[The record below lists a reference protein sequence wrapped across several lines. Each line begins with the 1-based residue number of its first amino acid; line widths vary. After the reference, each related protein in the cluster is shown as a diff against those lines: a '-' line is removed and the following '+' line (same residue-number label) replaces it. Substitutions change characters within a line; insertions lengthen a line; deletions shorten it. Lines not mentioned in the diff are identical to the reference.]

1 LDDSYLGGIDSTS
14 SVPLKPHPGIHLS
27 FTVPV
32 ERLLIAVT
40 LASPARDITRRKG
53 LDGMNRLQQLLEGRL
68 GHESWFDA
76 SDVLTSDKGLSG
88 EGSVALGAMDSTQLE
103 IPHRLFVPEHFEPR
117 YDYPLI
123 VWLHS
128 DDSSEWEL
136 DVVMEAISLR
146 NYLAI
151 APRGHRTSPKSN
163 RLFRWGTQI
172 ADLAFAENLVFECV
186 DALIEGLPVHTDRI
200 FLGGIGSAGT
210 VAQWIGLKNPDRFAG
225 VVSMQGVFPKH
236 RCALSGW
243 KAARQ
248 LPVLYMQG
256 EPTCGC
262 NDDDVV
268 EAMQLAHAA
277 GLQYRFVRF
286 RDDAAGS
293 NRDRLSDGSESVDA
307 EMFSAANRFLMGIVT
322 QTDISLDPEKSDY
335 PGTAVNSLPASFG
348 WN

>member
-1 LDDSYLGGIDSTS
+1 
-14 SVPLKPHPGIHLS
+14 
-27 FTVPV
+27 
-32 ERLLIAVT
+32 
-40 LASPARDITRRKG
+40 
-53 LDGMNRLQQLLEGRL
+53 MNRLQQLLEGRL
-68 GHESWFDA
+68 GHESWLDA
-76 SDVLTSDKGLSG
+76 SDAWTSDKGLSG
-88 EGSVALGAMDSTQLE
+88 EGSAALGAMDSTQLE

-163 RLFRWGTQI
+163 RLFRWGTHLT
-172 ADLAFAENLVFECV
+172 DLAFAENLVFECV
-186 DALIEGLPVHTDRI
+186 DALLEGLPVHTDRI

-210 VAQWIGLKNPDRFAG
+210 VAQWIGLKHPGRFAG

-256 EPTCGC
+256 EPTSGC
-262 NDDDVV
+262 NDDDVA

-277 GLQYRFVRF
+277 GLAYRFVRF
-286 RDDAAGS
+286 RDTAMGLS
-293 NRDRLSDGSESVDA
+293 QDRLAEKSESLDA
-307 EMFSAANRFLMGIVT
+307 EMFASANRFLMGIVT
-322 QTDISLDPEKSDY
+322 QTEISLDPEISNG
-335 PGTAVNSLPASFG
+335 PGSVEDSLPASFG

>member
-1 LDDSYLGGIDSTS
+1 
-14 SVPLKPHPGIHLS
+14 
-27 FTVPV
+27 
-32 ERLLIAVT
+32 
-40 LASPARDITRRKG
+40 
-53 LDGMNRLQQLLEGRL
+53 MNRLQQLLEGRL
-68 GHESWFDA
+68 GHESWLDS
-76 SDVLTSDKGLSG
+76 SDVWTSDKGLSG
-88 EGSVALGAMDSTQLE
+88 EGSAALGAMDSTQLE

-163 RLFRWGTQI
+163 RLFRWGTQLT
-172 ADLAFAENLVFECV
+172 DLAFAENLVFECV
-186 DALIEGLPVHTDRI
+186 DALLEGLPVHTDRI

-210 VAQWIGLKNPDRFAG
+210 VAQWIGLKHPGRFAG
-225 VVSMQGVFPKH
+225 VVSMQGVFPKD

-256 EPTCGC
+256 EPTSGC
-262 NDDDVV
+262 NDDDVA

-277 GLQYRFVRF
+277 GLAYRFVRF
-286 RDDAAGS
+286 QDSAMGS
-293 NRDRLSDGSESVDA
+293 SQDRLVEKSESLDA
-307 EMFSAANRFLMGIVT
+307 EMFASANRFLMGIVT
-322 QTDISLDPEKSDY
+322 QTEISLDPEISNS
-335 PGTAVNSLPASFG
+335 PGSVEDSLPASFG

>member
-1 LDDSYLGGIDSTS
+1 
-14 SVPLKPHPGIHLS
+14 
-27 FTVPV
+27 
-32 ERLLIAVT
+32 
-40 LASPARDITRRKG
+40 
-53 LDGMNRLQQLLEGRL
+53 
-68 GHESWFDA
+68 
-76 SDVLTSDKGLSG
+76 
-88 EGSVALGAMDSTQLE
+88 
-103 IPHRLFVPEHFEPR
+103 VPEHFEPR

-163 RLFRWGTQI
+163 RLFRWGTHLT
-172 ADLAFAENLVFECV
+172 DLAFAENLVFECV
-186 DALIEGLPVHTDRI
+186 DALLEGLPVHTDRI

-210 VAQWIGLKNPDRFAG
+210 VAQWIGLKHPGRFAG

-256 EPTCGC
+256 EPTSGC
-262 NDDDVV
+262 NDDDVA

-277 GLQYRFVRF
+277 GLAYRFVRF
-286 RDDAAGS
+286 RDTAMGS
-293 NRDRLSDGSESVDA
+293 SQDRLADKSESLDA
-307 EMFSAANRFLMGIVT
+307 EMFASANRFLMGIVT
-322 QTDISLDPEKSDY
+322 QTEISLDPEISNG
-335 PGTAVNSLPASFG
+335 PGSVEDSLPASFG

>member
-1 LDDSYLGGIDSTS
+1 
-14 SVPLKPHPGIHLS
+14 
-27 FTVPV
+27 
-32 ERLLIAVT
+32 
-40 LASPARDITRRKG
+40 
-53 LDGMNRLQQLLEGRL
+53 MNRLQQLLEGRL
-68 GHESWFDA
+68 GHESWLDSRDA
-76 SDVLTSDKGLSG
+76 WTSDKGLSG
-88 EGSVALGAMDSTQLE
+88 EGSAALGAMDSTQLE

-163 RLFRWGTQI
+163 RLFRWGTHLT
-172 ADLAFAENLVFECV
+172 DLAFAENLVFECV
-186 DALIEGLPVHTDRI
+186 DALLEGLPVHTDRI

-210 VAQWIGLKNPDRFAG
+210 VAQWIGLKHPGRFAG

-256 EPTCGC
+256 EPTSGC
-262 NDDDVV
+262 NDDDVA

-277 GLQYRFVRF
+277 GLAYRFVRF
-286 RDDAAGS
+286 RDTAMGS
-293 NRDRLSDGSESVDA
+293 SQDRLADKSESLDA
-307 EMFSAANRFLMGIVT
+307 EMFASANRFLMGIVT
-322 QTDISLDPEKSDY
+322 QTEISLDPEISNG
-335 PGTAVNSLPASFG
+335 PGSVEDSLPASFG